1 MKKTVLTLIILALLV
16 SAVAEI
22 GFVGITCANPALMPQ
37 EPPAGYTINSDGT
50 YVAENLSRDGDTYT
64 LTGDINCTI
73 VIHRD
78 GIVLDGAGYTIQGNG
93 NSSGVWLQ
101 DRSNVVIKNLNI
113 RNFRVGIEFSL
124 DYFSPEINENCSI
137 LDNTITDNTQ
147 GIALTHSSN
156 CYVAGNYIADNTNG
170 AGVYGS
176 DIFRNNRFER
186 NQYDVLDNGYGDNDM
201 DTSNTI
207 DGKPIYYWV
216 NQQDRTVPLDAGWV
230 VLKNCSG
237 ITVENLSLKGNENGL
252 LLYNTNDSTISGNT
266 LANNLNGIILHQ
278 SFNNVI
284 TDNQVANNENV
295 GVEQYLAGNNSMLN
309 NRITLNGNGVTC
321 SDTENAVISN
331 NQITANKGLGIDAGF
346 RSVNCTVTSNHVSE
360 NMGNGIFFKDING
373 STVVGNNVT
382 LNKGCGIGFGYG
394 PNGMIKG
401 NYVAKN
407 NVGIWISNAFENSII
422 ANTIIENDGWG
433 IQLEGSQQNNLIYH
447 NNFIDNNNN
456 DIQASIAELWVY
468 PDLFKQLEPSQTPR
482 PPQLVAG
489 AANSWDN
496 DAEGNYWSDYTARY
510 PDAQKVEGEAVGSTP
525 YVINENN
532 EDNHPLLA
540 PHEISTVE
548 LPSTVPSSSQ
558 PSQESNPASTSQI
571 ETEPFPTTIALAFVA
586 SIAVV
591 GAGLLI
597 YYKKKQAVNGSS
609 AADALF

>member
-1 MKKTVLTLIILALLV
+1 MKRAMLAITLILVLLAGTGV
-16 SAVAEI
+16 E
-22 GFVGITCANPALMPQ
+22 FVRITCANPALMPA

-50 YVAENLSRDGDTYT
+50 YVAENLHRDGDTYT
-64 LTGDINCTI
+64 LTGDINCSI
-73 VIHRD
+73 VIQRD
-78 GIVLDGAGYTIQGNG
+78 GIVLDGAGYAIQGNG
-93 NSSGVWLQ
+93 DSSGVWLQ
-101 DRSNVVIKNLNI
+101 DRSNIVIKNLNI

-124 DYFSPEINENCSI
+124 NYYSPEINENCSI
-137 LDNTITDNTQ
+137 LDNTITDNTY
-147 GIALTHSSN
+147 GISLAQSSK
-156 CYVAGNYIADNTNG
+156 CYVAGNYITDNTNG

-186 NQYDVLDNGYGDNDM
+186 NQYDILDNGYGDNDM

-216 NQQDRTVPLDAGWV
+216 NQRDRTVPSDAGLV

-266 LANNLNGIILHQ
+266 LTDNLKGIILRQ
-278 SFNNVI
+278 SFNNII
-284 TDNQVANNENV
+284 TDNQVANNVNV
-295 GVEQYLAGNNSMLN
+295 GIEQYLAGNNSILN
-309 NRITLNGNGVTC
+309 NRVTMNGKGITC
-321 SDTENAVISN
+321 SNTENTIISN
-331 NQITANKGLGIDAGF
+331 NQITANQGLGIDAGP
-346 RSVNCTVTSNHVSE
+346 NCTVTNNHVSE
-360 NMGNGIFFKDING
+360 NSGDGIFFKDING
-373 STVVGNNVT
+373 STVSGNTVT

-394 PNGMIKG
+394 PNGMVKG
-401 NYVAKN
+401 NYIAEN
-407 NVGIWISNAFENSII
+407 NVGIWISNAFENTVI

-433 IQLEGSQQNNLIYH
+433 IRLEGNQQNNLIYH

-496 DAEGNYWSDYTARY
+496 GKEGNYWSDYTTRY
-510 PDAQKVEGEAVGSTP
+510 PDAQTEEGATVGNTP

-532 EDNHPLLA
+532 KDNHPLLA
-540 PHEISTVE
+540 PHEISTTE
-548 LPSTVPSSSQ
+548 LPSTAPSSSQ
-558 PSQESNPASTSQI
+558 PSQESDPSSTNQI
-571 ETEPFPTTIALAFVA
+571 ETEPFPTTLAVAAVA

-591 GAGLLI
+591 GASLLT
-597 YYKKKQAVNGSS
+597 YYKKRRQ
-609 AADALF
+609 